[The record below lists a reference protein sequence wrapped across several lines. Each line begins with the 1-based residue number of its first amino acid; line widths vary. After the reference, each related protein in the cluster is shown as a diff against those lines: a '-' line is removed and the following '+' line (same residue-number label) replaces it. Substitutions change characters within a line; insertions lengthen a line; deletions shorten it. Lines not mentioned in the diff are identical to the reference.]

1 MLLDLHIVTLYY
13 SIFSYNHPCCA
24 LDPQN
29 KSCHYWKF
37 VLFDQHLPIL
47 PPSSPSSPLIS
58 SVSMSLAFVDS
69 TYKWYHKV
77 FNIYLSLADISL
89 GTIPSKSVCI
99 VCVLDV
105 PYFLSLQEDTDHNYY
120 ISRIYGPSDSASR
133 DLWVNI
139 DQMEKDKVKIHG
151 ILSNTHRQAAVSAWT
166 FWVSFFF
173 FCYEKIFALPD
184 ILTLFLVITFQ
195 VYLVLHLQLGY

>member
-1 MLLDLHIVTLYY
+1 MLCIRSPEQIMLLLEVCTLWPT
-13 SIFSYNHPCCA
+13 SPHFTPFQ
-24 LDPQN
+24 P
-29 KSCHYWKF
+29 
-37 VLFDQHLPIL
+37 PITTIL
-47 PPSSPSSPLIS
+47 MCF
-58 SVSMSLAFVDS
+58 MSLAFLDS
-69 TYKWYHKV
+69 TDKWYHKV
-77 FNIYLSLADISL
+77 FGIYLSLADISL

-99 VCVLDV
+99 FCVLDV

-151 ILSNTHRQAAVSAWT
+151 ILSNTHRQAAVSALT

-173 FCYEKIFALPD
+173 LLWKNFCFTWHTNIFCCDHFSNIFSSA
-184 ILTLFLVITFQ
+184 FAV
-195 VYLVLHLQLGY
+195 